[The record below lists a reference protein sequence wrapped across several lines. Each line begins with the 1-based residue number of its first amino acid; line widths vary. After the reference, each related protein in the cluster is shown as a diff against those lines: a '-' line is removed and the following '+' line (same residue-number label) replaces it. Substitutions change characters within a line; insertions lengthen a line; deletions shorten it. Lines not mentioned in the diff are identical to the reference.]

1 MDDFWPSGG
10 RSIEDIHNNFHQ
22 NHGQMIQRMNQ
33 MQSNIMKNF
42 GMRDPFEN
50 DPFFNNKG
58 GSLMERSGFGNDIFK
73 NAEKMMKN
81 M

>member
-1 MDDFWPSGG
+1 
-10 RSIEDIHNNFHQ
+10 
-22 NHGQMIQRMNQ
+22 

-73 NAEKMMKN
+73 NAEKITIPLIN
-81 M
+81 DFILDVFPGLI

>member
-1 MDDFWPSGG
+1 
-10 RSIEDIHNNFHQ
+10 
-22 NHGQMIQRMNQ
+22 MIQRMNQ

-58 GSLMERSGFGNDIFK
+58 GSLMKRSGFGNDIFK

>member
-1 MDDFWPSGG
+1 
-10 RSIEDIHNNFHQ
+10 
-22 NHGQMIQRMNQ
+22 MIQKMNQ

-58 GSLMERSGFGNDIFK
+58 GSLIERSGFGMDIFK
-73 NAEKMMKN
+73 NAEKMMNK
-81 M
+81 MKSEMMMGF